1 MKELNTSEIDMVSGA
16 GLTEFLAGLNK
27 AISHVNT
34 ALTDT
39 TTALEA
45 STSTGQ
51 TIGLSHKQFGLNI
64 ASGHMTG
71 LYNFLSSFNT
81 AA

>member
-1 MKELNTSEIDMVSGA
+1 MKELNNSEIEMVSGA
-16 GLTEFLAGLNK
+16 GLTEFLSGLNK
-27 AISHVNT
+27 AIGHVNT
-34 ALTDT
+34 ALTET

-51 TIGLSHKQFGLNI
+51 TIGLSHKQFGLSI

-71 LYNFLSSFNT
+71 LYNFLSLFNT

>member
-51 TIGLSHKQFGLNI
+51 TIGLSHKQFGLSI

>member
-1 MKELNTSEIDMVSGA
+1 MKELNNSEIEMVSGA
-16 GLTEFLAGLNK
+16 GLTEFLAALNK
-27 AISHVNT
+27 AIGHVNT

-51 TIGLSHKQFGLNI
+51 TIGLSHKQFGLSI